1 MTEKYNNQ
9 FTEEDKATGS
19 QFTFEKVGDR
29 VQGTYINKKVNVK
42 TRYGLK
48 TYHEIMNNDG
58 IHILWERKG
67 FDDQIA
73 RCRLGQIIE
82 VRCINIKDTG
92 AGKPW
97 IQLEVFSRPDLV
109 DEEWLT
115 QQKEGAERESMIQG
129 NQSEEPV
136 TDDEIKVEGIPFDDP
151 QSTNAPATQV
161 PAQVPGNITNVTD
174 EVAQPAPAGIPVTP
188 TTSAPA
194 TVATTPAQAQAPA
207 DNTQNKEEEIYAVA
221 IEKLKITD
229 TDPLNIRKAIME
241 ATGKAFINPNL
252 DIILEKLK
260 AL

>member
-1 MTEKYNNQ
+1 MTTKYDNQ

-19 QFTFEKVGDR
+19 QFTFEKVGDSI
-29 VQGTYINKKVNVK
+29 QGTYIGKKVNVK

-48 TYHEIMNNDG
+48 TYHEIANDDG
-58 IHILWERKG
+58 IFILWQRKG
-67 FDDQIA
+67 FDEQIA

-92 AGKPW
+92 AGNPW

-115 QQKEGAERESMIQG
+115 QQKEGAEIENIVQG
-129 NQSEEPV
+129 NQDEEPV
-136 TDDEIKVEGIPFDDP
+136 ADDEIKVEGIPFDNP
-151 QSTNAPATQV
+151 QSTSAPATQA
-161 PAQVPGNITNVTD
+161 PAQVPGGITEVNAP
-174 EVAQPAPAGIPVTP
+174 VAQSPAQAPAPAPVAQAP
-188 TTSAPA
+188 TQAP
-194 TVATTPAQAQAPA
+194 AQAPA
-207 DNTQNKEEEIYAVA
+207 DNTQNKEEEIYAIA